1 MYLILF
7 MYLYADNY
15 CFRLMIERKILP
27 YIKGKLKP
35 GFAVGLFGARRT
47 GKTVLMNQLV
57 EVVPGNP
64 LVVSG
69 EDFDV
74 QEILS
79 SQKLSLLKSFTS
91 GHTHLYID
99 EAQKIPNVGINLKL
113 IVDNIPDI
121 TLFFT
126 GSSSFE
132 LHKQIGEPLTGRS
145 LFLNLYGFSQEEL
158 DEDFL
163 GARKALETK
172 LIYGLYPQVYLEQGL
187 SDKEEILYSIKNG
200 YLLKDILEF
209 DMQKDTVFVLNLLR
223 LIAFQIGHDISYS
236 EMASRLNVNVRTVQ
250 RYLNIL
256 EKMYI
261 IFSLP
266 GFSRNMRNEYTK
278 TPRYYFWDN
287 GIRNSLILNL
297 NPVHIRNDNGQ
308 LWENYCIAE
317 RQKFLSFNRINANR
331 FFWRTYAQKEIDY
344 LEEREGK
351 LMAYEMKY
359 SNKTSKAPASFIQN
373 YPDSEY
379 KEINRDN
386 FLDFLANK

>member
-1 MYLILF
+1 
-7 MYLYADNY
+7 
-15 CFRLMIERKILP
+15 MIARKLLP
-27 YIKGKLKP
+27 YIIEKLKP

-57 EVVPGNP
+57 QEISGNS

-91 GHTHLYID
+91 GYSHLYID
-99 EAQKIPNVGINLKL
+99 EAQKIPNIGNNLKL
-113 IVDNIPDI
+113 IVDNIPEI
-121 TLFFT
+121 ALFFT

-132 LHKQIGEPLTGRS
+132 LYKQIGEPLTGRS
-145 LFLNLYGFSQEEL
+145 IFLNLYGFSQEEL

-163 GARKALETK
+163 GARKMLESK

-187 SDKEEILYSIKNG
+187 SEKEEILNGIKNG

-209 DMQKDTVFVLNLLR
+209 DLQKDTVFVLNLLR

-236 EMASRLNVNVRTVQ
+236 EMASRLHVNVRTIQ

-261 IFSLP
+261 IFSLS
-266 GFSRNMRNEYTK
+266 GFSRNMRTEYTK

-287 GIRNSLILNL
+287 GIRNSLISNL
-297 NPVHIRNDNGQ
+297 NPIHIRNDSGQ
-308 LWENYCIAE
+308 LWENYCIVE
-317 RQKFLSFNRINANR
+317 RQKFLSYNRISANR
-331 FFWRTYAQKEIDY
+331 FFWRTYTQKEIDY
-344 LEEREGK
+344 LEERDGM
-351 LMAYEMKY
+351 LYAYEMKY
-359 SNKTSKAPASFIQN
+359 SGRTAKVPATFVQN
-373 YPDSEY
+373 YPDSEFD
-379 KEINRDN
+379 EISRDN
-386 FLDFLANK
+386 FLGFLIDK